1 MKSLLILGFT
11 LFSLGNVVPTKALSE
26 SKNAMPLA
34 KAAIAQNNIES
45 NIKTVLAQTTP
56 ATQTPVSPLIQ
67 AGKALLSLERYELES
82 VMKITGDI
90 PGTSFV
96 SDAKIKTAVAA
107 PNKFNS
113 KIAFVSPNGLEG
125 KAYDIISD
133 GSQVW
138 IYDYASN
145 QYSISEYKPFL
156 QTREGFLV
164 GALSYFYLNTRSN
177 IGSSN
182 IIANFLAK
190 LPEDRLLKYF
200 QRFSNL
206 DLQNSVIRDETIE
219 GTAYKAYDIDA
230 TSRGFQATAYINPEQ
245 GNLERVHLSG
255 TKDGLQLAS
264 QEQVINQTV
273 PESFAEDTFTF
284 TPPENAQQVE
294 QQIAIA
300 PF

>member
-1 MKSLLILGFT
+1 MKSLLLLGFT
-11 LFSLGNVVPTKALSE
+11 LFSLGNVVQ
-26 SKNAMPLA
+26 A
-34 KAAIAQNNIES
+34 KAIYAVSPKVAQDDANF
-45 NIKTVLAQTTP
+45 VLAQTNPTSQT
-56 ATQTPVSPLIQ
+56 ATSPLVQ
-67 AGKALLSLERYELES
+67 AGKGLLSLERYELES

-90 PGTSFV
+90 PGTSFT
-96 SDAKIKTAVAA
+96 SDAKIKTIVEA
-107 PNKFNS
+107 PNKFRS
-113 KIAFVSPNGLEG
+113 EITFISPNGLQG

-133 GSQVW
+133 GNLVW
-138 IYDYASN
+138 IYNYASN
-145 QYSISEYKPFL
+145 QYSVSDFKPFL

-177 IGSSN
+177 IGSSK

-219 GTAYKAYDIDA
+219 GKAYKAYDIDA
-230 TSRGFQATAYINPEQ
+230 TNRGFQATAYINPEK

-255 TKDGLQLAS
+255 TKDGLQLAGK
-264 QEQVINQTV
+264 EQIINQAI
-273 PESFAEDTFTF
+273 PESFAEDTFVF
-284 TPPENAQQVE
+284 DPPEEAEQVE
-294 QQIAIA
+294 QQLIIA